1 MLWFTNN
8 IIYIVYQSTETNCK
22 DKNAFAVDGSG
33 VNSSENKQKIVL
45 LCLFLFLHA
54 RGSPAR

>member
-1 MLWFTNN
+1 M
-8 IIYIVYQSTETNCK
+8 YQSTETNCK
-22 DKNAFAVDGSG
+22 DNNAFAVDGSG

-54 RGSPAR
+54 PGSPAR